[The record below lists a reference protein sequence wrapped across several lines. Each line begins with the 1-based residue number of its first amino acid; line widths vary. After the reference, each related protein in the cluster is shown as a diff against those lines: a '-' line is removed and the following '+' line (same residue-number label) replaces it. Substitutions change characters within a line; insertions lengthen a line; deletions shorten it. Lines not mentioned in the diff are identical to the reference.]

1 MKRFLLFL
9 LVYSSLLAQSNIDK
23 LVEKLDLI
31 AECRFN
37 DWKYST
43 DFSFLPDELSKIE
56 FNDSN
61 WKTAKLN
68 ERLQID
74 SCWFRKVIEIPS
86 YIAGNPVKDNLKFFA
101 TIDDYS
107 YIWIDGEYKG
117 KFMWDAEFS
126 LSDKTL
132 PKEKIVV
139 LIKAINTGGPLRLIN
154 AKLSFEKQTSLQK
167 LIQNLSLSFKV
178 AQKLLSIDTYQ
189 TNERVKVDPK
199 IDLSKADKKE
209 KQKLNNLLQ
218 QIALEIKIDGLD
230 YGDTTKFV
238 ASVNQ
243 VLKKLKPIQEYVK
256 RYTLQFSSNAH
267 IDAAWLW
274 RKKETEEVV
283 KRTFSAVMNMF
294 KARPD
299 FTYTQSQA
307 ALYDWMKKDYPELFN
322 QIKNYVNSGRWE
334 ISGGMWVEPDCN
346 LPGGDSWARQL
357 LFGQKFF
364 KENFGITARIGWNPD
379 SFGYNWNLPQFMLLG
394 GLDAFIT
401 QKLGWND
408 TNVFPYRLFWWQSPD
423 GSKILTYFP
432 FNYVNTIENP
442 FQLVDWLRQYEANTG
457 LTKLLVLFGVGDHG
471 GGPSLEMMAR
481 IDQLKNLFIYP
492 EIEFNTAQSYIDW
505 IRKQDLSKLPV
516 WNDELYLEYHR
527 GTATTQSNIKKWNRE
542 SEVLL
547 TNAEKFS
554 SISKI
559 LGGEDFHNLINN
571 AWKNVLFNQFHD
583 ILPGSG
589 IREIY
594 IDAEQDY
601 KKSFELGNFALNNS
615 LKDIAKKIN
624 TSSIKNG
631 KALIVFNSLSWERD
645 DVVKIELELGD
656 KNNYRIFDTE
666 ENEIESQIIQKDELR
681 REIIFIA
688 RNVPALGYKTYII
701 RKENNESNFRT
712 SQPISDIYEI
722 ENEFFKVKINP
733 KTGWISNIVD
743 KRFNK
748 ELISGEANKLQLL
761 EDKPSAWDAWNI
773 GLTGVEYPSKFR
785 GIKLIEDGPVRKILR
800 CYRDYL
806 KPGVV
811 KEFPTEDFPNSFF
824 VQDVILYK
832 GIDRIDFK
840 TEVEWWED
848 KTMLKVSFPLNV
860 YDTLATYEIPFG
872 MIKRS
877 TTLKSQID
885 KGKWEVNAQKWAD
898 LSDDNFGISLLNKSK
913 YGYDTKGNIMRLSLL
928 RSPKWPDP
936 TADRGNHSI
945 DYSLYPHQKRAE
957 ESETVHKGYEFNYP
971 LLYILEDKHEG
982 SLPEKHSFI
991 QIMPENVILTSIK
1004 ISEENSRELIF
1015 TIYES
1020 SGKDSECSLILPF
1033 TPAKVYESN
1042 FLEENFKEILFEKNS
1057 IKFQL
1062 RKNSIKVLKVVLL

>member
-1 MKRFLLFL
+1 MKKLLLLFFL
-9 LVYSSLLAQSNIDK
+9 TFSIFAQSNVDK
-23 LVEKLDLI
+23 LVEQLDSLS
-31 AECRFN
+31 ETSFN
-37 DWKYST
+37 NWKYST
-43 DFSFLPDELSKIE
+43 DFSLSPQEISRSD

-68 ERLQID
+68 ERLQLD

-86 YIAGNPVKDNLKFFA
+86 YIAGIPVKDKLKFFA
-101 TIDDYS
+101 TVDDYS
-107 YIWIDGEYKG
+107 YIWVNGEYQG
-117 KFMWDAEFS
+117 KFMWDAEFI
-126 LSDKTL
+126 LTNKI

-139 LIKAINTGGPLRLIN
+139 LVKAINTGGPLRLIN
-154 AKLSFEKQTSLQK
+154 TKLSFENQTSLQK

-178 AQKLLSIDTYQ
+178 AQKLLSFDTYQ

-209 KQKLNNLLQ
+209 KQKLNSLLQ
-218 QIALEIKIDGLD
+218 QLALEIKVDGLEH
-230 YGDTTKFV
+230 GDTSIFV
-238 ASVNQ
+238 SSVNH
-243 VLKKLKPIQEYVK
+243 VLKKIKPIQVYVK
-256 RYTLQFSSNAH
+256 RYTLQFTSNAH

-274 RKKETEEVV
+274 RKKETEEVA

-294 KARPD
+294 NARAD

-307 ALYDWMKKDYPELFN
+307 ALYEWMKKDYPDLFN
-322 QIKNYVNSGRWE
+322 QIKNYVKSGRWE

-346 LPGGDSWARQL
+346 LPSGDSWARQL

-364 KENFGITARIGWNPD
+364 KDNFGIAARIGWNPD

-432 FNYVNTIENP
+432 FNYVNTIDNP

-492 EIEFNTAQSYIDW
+492 QIEFNTAQSYIDW
-505 IRKQDLSKLPV
+505 IRKQDLTKLPV
-516 WNDELYLEYHR
+516 WNNELYLEYHR
-527 GTATTQSNIKKWNRE
+527 GTATTQSNIKKWNRK

-554 SISKI
+554 AISKI
-559 LGGEDFHNLINN
+559 IVGNDYHDLIND

-594 IDAEQDY
+594 IDAEEDY
-601 KKSFELGNFALNNS
+601 KKSFELGNIALNNS
-615 LKDIAKKIN
+615 LKNISKNIN
-624 TSSIKNG
+624 TSSINDG
-631 KALIVFNSLSWERD
+631 KALIVFNSLSWKRN

-656 KNNYRIFDTE
+656 KNNYKIYDIE
-666 ENEIESQIIQKDELR
+666 GNEISSQIIQKDKLR

-688 RNVPALGYKTYII
+688 TDIPALGYKTYII
-701 RKENNESNFRT
+701 REEKNENTIRTNKELKNIF
-712 SQPISDIYEI
+712 EI
-722 ENEFFKVKINP
+722 ENDFFKVNVNP
-733 KTGWISNIVD
+733 NTGWVSSIFD
-743 KRFNK
+743 KRYNK
-748 ELISGEANKLQLL
+748 ELIAGEANKLQLL

-773 GLTGVEYPSKFR
+773 GLTGIEYPSKFR
-785 GIKLIEDGPVRKILR
+785 KAELIEDGPVRKILR
-800 CYRDYL
+800 CYHDYL

-824 VQDVILYK
+824 EQDIILYN

-840 TEVEWWED
+840 TDVEWWED

-860 YDTLATYEIPFG
+860 QDTLATYEIPFG

-877 TTLKSQID
+877 TTLKAQLD

-898 LSDDNFGISLLNKSK
+898 LSDDNFGIALLNKSK

-936 TADRGNHSI
+936 TADRGNHSFE
-945 DYSLYPHQKRAE
+945 YSIYPHQKRVD
-957 ESETVHKGYEFNYP
+957 ESQTVHKGYEFNYP
-971 LLYILEDKHEG
+971 LLYVIEDIHEG
-982 SLPEKHSFI
+982 SLPIEHSFI
-991 QIMPENVILTSIK
+991 QIIPGNAILTSVK
-1004 ISEENSRELIF
+1004 QSQENSQELIL

-1020 SGKDSECSLILPF
+1020 SGKDSECKLTLPF
-1033 TPAKVYESN
+1033 IPKKIYESN
-1042 FLEENFKEILFEKNS
+1042 FLEENVREVLFEKDT

-1062 RKNSIKVLKVVLL
+1062 KKNSVKVLKVIL

>member
-1 MKRFLLFL
+1 MKKLLLLFFL
-9 LVYSSLLAQSNIDK
+9 TFSIFAQSNVDK
-23 LVEKLDLI
+23 LVEQLDSLS
-31 AECRFN
+31 ETSFN
-37 DWKYST
+37 NWKYST
-43 DFSFLPDELSKIE
+43 DFSLLPQEISRSD

-68 ERLQID
+68 ERLQLD
-74 SCWFRKVIEIPS
+74 SCWLRKVIEIPS
-86 YIAGNPVKDNLKFFA
+86 YIAGIPVKDKLKFFA
-101 TIDDYS
+101 TVDDYS
-107 YIWIDGEYKG
+107 YIWVNGEYQG
-117 KFMWDAEFS
+117 KFMWDAEFI
-126 LSDKTL
+126 LTNKI

-139 LIKAINTGGPLRLIN
+139 LVKAINTGGPLRLIN
-154 AKLSFEKQTSLQK
+154 AKLSFENQTSIQK

-178 AQKLLSIDTYQ
+178 AQKLLSFDTYQ

-209 KQKLNNLLQ
+209 KQKLNSLLQ
-218 QIALEIKIDGLD
+218 QLAQEIKADGLEH
-230 YGDTTKFV
+230 GDTLKFV
-238 ASVNQ
+238 LSVNQ

-256 RYTLQFSSNAH
+256 RYTLQFTSNAH

-274 RKKETEEVV
+274 RKKETEEVA

-294 KARPD
+294 NARAD

-307 ALYDWMKKDYPELFN
+307 ALYDWMKKDYPDLFN
-322 QIKNYVNSGRWE
+322 QIKNYVKSGRWE

-346 LPGGDSWARQL
+346 LPSGDSWARQL

-364 KENFGITARIGWNPD
+364 KDNFGIAARIGWNPD
-379 SFGYNWNLPQFMLLG
+379 SFGYNWNLPQFMILG

-432 FNYVNTIENP
+432 FNYVNTIDNP

-457 LTKLLVLFGVGDHG
+457 LTKLLILFGVGDHG

-492 EIEFNTAQSYIDW
+492 KIEFNTAQSYIEW
-505 IRKQDLSKLPV
+505 IRKQDLTKLPV
-516 WNDELYLEYHR
+516 WNNELYLEYHR
-527 GTATTQSNIKKWNRE
+527 GTATTQSNIKKWNRK

-554 SISKI
+554 AISKI
-559 LGGEDFHNLINN
+559 IGGNDYHDLIND

-594 IDAEQDY
+594 IDAEEDY

-615 LKDIAKKIN
+615 LKNISKNIN
-624 TSSIKNG
+624 TSSINDG
-631 KALIVFNSLSWERD
+631 KALIVFNSLSWKRN

-656 KNNYRIFDTE
+656 KNNYKIYDIE
-666 ENEIESQIIQKDELR
+666 GNEISSQIIQKDKLR

-688 RNVPALGYKTYII
+688 SDIPALGYKTYII
-701 RKENNESNFRT
+701 REEKNENTIRTNKELKNIF
-712 SQPISDIYEI
+712 EI
-722 ENEFFKVKINP
+722 ENDFFKVKLNP
-733 KTGWISNIVD
+733 NTGWVSSIFD
-743 KRFNK
+743 KRYNK
-748 ELISGEANKLQLL
+748 ELIAGEANKLQLL

-773 GLTGVEYPSKFR
+773 GLTGIEYPSKFR
-785 GIKLIEDGPVRKILR
+785 KAELIEDGPVRKILR
-800 CYRDYL
+800 CYHDYL

-824 VQDVILYK
+824 EQDIILYN

-840 TEVEWWED
+840 TDVEWWED

-877 TTLKSQID
+877 TTLKAQLD

-898 LSDDNFGISLLNKSK
+898 LSDDNFGIALLNKSK
-913 YGYDTKGNIMRLSLL
+913 YGYDTKGNVMRLSLL

-936 TADRGNHSI
+936 TADRGNHSFE
-945 DYSLYPHQKRAE
+945 YSLYPHQKRVE
-957 ESETVHKGYEFNYP
+957 ESEAVHKGYEFNYP
-971 LLYILEDKHEG
+971 LLYVVEDIHEG
-982 SLPEKHSFI
+982 SLPNEHSFI
-991 QIMPENVILTSIK
+991 QILPGNAILTSVK
-1004 ISEENSRELIF
+1004 LSEENSQELIL

-1020 SGKDSECSLILPF
+1020 SGKDSECKLILPF
-1033 TPAKVYESN
+1033 IPKKIYESN
-1042 FLEENFKEILFEKNS
+1042 FLEENIREILFDKET

-1062 RKNSIKVLKVVLL
+1062 KKNSVKVLKVIL